1 MALQVATCETKQRS
15 PNLHQMGRHLSLD
28 LVDHGT
34 QLDFPAVYLSGKPLL
49 FRSLLPSQERVP
61 RGGLAS
67 QPIQG
72 LNGTIP
78 RKKHFIAARLVDLPS
93 FP

>member
-1 MALQVATCETKQRS
+1 
-15 PNLHQMGRHLSLD
+15 MGRHFSLD

-61 RGGLAS
+61 RGGLAN

-72 LNGTIP
+72 LTIWN
-78 RKKHFIAARLVDLPS
+78 HLPEETFHS
-93 FP
+93 SSLG